1 MASVSLNFNRN
12 RYTFLRIPRSQSI
25 DKVYIVF
32 ACSLKLMSFFPQAKE
47 ASLRA
52 LEASQNA
59 DSMSM
64 GIKEKSGA
72 ALAKTQE
79 LNDKANDAENTVD
92 NELQPQLD
100 TSKAQVEDLGTKNK
114 VTKQHVEGIIK
125 KLDEMK
131 DLGDETRAAVEN
143 ATSTSKVAEDALASI
158 DARFAKAFFGRFSGT
173 QVS

>member
-1 MASVSLNFNRN
+1 M
-12 RYTFLRIPRSQSI
+12 
-25 DKVYIVF
+25 
-32 ACSLKLMSFFPQAKE
+32 
-47 ASLRA
+47 RA

-158 DARFAKAFFGRFSGT
+158 DARFANKSGLFLDAFLAPRCPKSTDVLSFHLEFRVLTYF
-173 QVS
+173 

>member
-1 MASVSLNFNRN
+1 M
-12 RYTFLRIPRSQSI
+12 
-25 DKVYIVF
+25 
-32 ACSLKLMSFFPQAKE
+32 
-47 ASLRA
+47 
-52 LEASQNA
+52 
-59 DSMSM
+59 
-64 GIKEKSGA
+64 
-72 ALAKTQE
+72 
-79 LNDKANDAENTVD
+79 D

-158 DARFAKAFFGRFSGT
+158 DARFAKDFLDAFPAPRDPKIADVLSFHLEF
-173 QVS
+173 